1 MAAMV
6 FVKLLLLPFLVAL
19 SQSCQP
25 HKKIYSGDLR
35 SPVSLFRVLQS
46 TFRTLR
52 GGRTWLGHKF
62 VMDTP
67 LQPPLSTQECG
78 LSSPIG
84 KASGKVTEEA
94 RLASGSEF
102 PWVLELLL
110 PPFSCTGVLISSR
123 HALTAAHCASPCSG
137 SLCPGLARSKT
148 GSSPVAKVSLHP
160 GYKPTRGSSE
170 SAPHFD
176 VAIVLLAHSLPHTI
190 PACLPPPSLPLD
202 GQHGLVVA
210 WQPDGTIKAT
220 KVPILGAKDC
230 ESQPGGSRPTADQ
243 LCAGRSR
250 SVRSPCAGDSGA
262 PLMVENQGSTQWQ
275 VVGLVSHGPTEC
287 GLTPVTY
294 AKLEAALPWI
304 NRMLELDKTFW
315 HCVSKGAL
323 FVRKYCKEWTMAP
336 RQ

>member
-1 MAAMV
+1 MI
-6 FVKLLLLPFLVAL
+6 KLCLLSFLAL
-19 SQSCQP
+19 SECCQAR
-25 HKKIYSGDLR
+25 KKIYSSHLH
-35 SPVSLFRVLQS
+35 SPLSLFRLLQAN
-46 TFRTLR
+46 FRR
-52 GGRTWLGHKF
+52 GRLGNKF
-62 VMDTP
+62 VIDTTFQDPLP
-67 LQPPLSTQECG
+67 LQKCG
-78 LSSPIG
+78 ISP
-84 KASGKVTEEA
+84 KPNQ
-94 RLASGSEF
+94 SGSEF
-102 PWVLELLL
+102 PWVIELLL

-148 GSSPVAKVSLHP
+148 GSSPVAKVSIHP
-160 GYKPTRGSSE
+160 GYKSTLGSSE

-202 GQHGLVVA
+202 GQQGLVVA

-323 FVRKYCKEWTMAP
+323 FVRKYCKGWTMAP